1 VLEPVH
7 CYRELII
14 ELGEQRQMISIRVV
28 QLLIISI
35 YVKMRSNYKV
45 GQVIEKNIKKQGSQ
59 DTAWWYTS
67 PLPVQAIIESN
78 TSDRKVKLVG
88 CQS

>member
-1 VLEPVH
+1 MLEPVH

-14 ELGEQRQMISIRVV
+14 ELGEQSQMISIRIV

-35 YVKMRSNYKV
+35 CVKMRSYYIV

-59 DTAWWYTS
+59 DAAWWYTS
-67 PLPVQAIIESN
+67 
-78 TSDRKVKLVG
+78 T
-88 CQS
+88 C